1 MMTIQDKL
9 VLLRKKK
16 GWSQE
21 DLAEK
26 IDVSRQAISR
36 WENGTALPDAE
47 NLRQLSH
54 LYEVSTDYLLNDEL
68 ESNDD
73 LPQEKTD
80 EETICI
86 IDKKQLLCWL
96 IASVAFVIAT
106 IGFLSLGI
114 DRQSVVYVMLSM
126 WAAVNAA
133 TCAILYVIKKNK
145 A

>member
-80 EETICI
+80 EENDTATRGCPSRRWCTAP
-86 IDKKQLLCWL
+86 KKLQLQSLRLQPLCL
-96 IASVAFVIAT
+96 RGRAQHAHRRRE
-106 IGFLSLGI
+106 G
-114 DRQSVVYVMLSM
+114 
-126 WAAVNAA
+126 
-133 TCAILYVIKKNK
+133 
-145 A
+145 